1 MKAAAAKA
9 IADLIQE
16 DELNVNYIIPN
27 ALDSRVP
34 IAVSKAVAQV
44 AIDQKL
50 NKREINPNL
59 VEDDMR
65 NFLVEGIFFFINF
78 LL

>member
-1 MKAAAAKA
+1 LAFPGIFRAFLDTKVPKVTIQMKAAAAKA

-34 IAVSKAVAQV
+34 IAVSKAVA
-44 AIDQKL
+44 
-50 NKREINPNL
+50 
-59 VEDDMR
+59 
-65 NFLVEGIFFFINF
+65 
-78 LL
+78 